1 MTVIDALVITLG
13 LDPEG
18 VKKGM
23 RDAEG
28 TMQSGLSK
36 IGNMLKNFAAPIA
49 GAFAVGALFNSYVN
63 GADAVGKLSTALGVG
78 VEDMQA
84 WGEATKRAG
93 GTVEGFYSS
102 LGAMNEKVQEYA
114 KFGEGEGKKI
124 FESLGIAVKDAGG
137 NVRDTTAIMAD
148 LAEKAE
154 SMDKAQ
160 FAGIAKKLGIDQG
173 TIMLLQQGRQAL
185 DEAILRQKELGVYT
199 KQDTEISAKFND
211 TIADLWQS
219 MKGGSAILLRM
230 IVPAITK
237 FVEWIT
243 KGVKFM
249 HEHEKFVQIFFIGL
263 AAAISIYAIPALL
276 KLAAA
281 AAMNPFTW
289 LIAGAAALALVLED
303 LYVWMNGGKAQ
314 LGDFWSKFGTPDEVK
329 KKVEGF
335 IETLKNLTPTV
346 LEIAKWI
353 GKMVATIW
361 TIQGAVNV
369 VKMINSAFETLYIK
383 GLYAADGVKAIY
395 SGFETLYIKGL
406 YAMDTIKS
414 GMETLALKTMYAKEA
429 VIQYATAGVQHL
441 KQLAAGAKDAA
452 VKGFT
457 LLWQSALKAG
467 TYIMTNV
474 VPAVWS
480 FTAALLA
487 NPITWVIAGIVAL
500 IAVLYLLYKHW
511 DTVKAG
517 AQALWDGLVSIFS
530 GAVDWFAGIFSG
542 IVDAVAGPFM
552 AAFDK
557 ISAGWQKVKSFFGFD
572 SAGGTTGGLN
582 YIGGLGGAPIGG
594 NASQSISP
602 ASVRNSSNSY
612 QSDTSVSVGKVEVVT
627 QATDAQGISKDIG
640 KGLQKDLGARFKA
653 NQANVG
659 VVQ

>member
-93 GTVEGFYSS
+93 GTVEGFYNS

-154 SMDKAQ
+154 SMDNAQ

-335 IETLKNLTPTV
+335 IETLKSAIPTMETLLKIV
-346 LEIAKWI
+346 GGVFGAIMAFS
-353 GKMVATIW
+353 ATIKIIKGVEKGYDGI
-361 TIQGAVNV
+361 TKAIKTAQ
-369 VKMINSAFETLYIK
+369 SATKALKSGVETLYLQWLEAKDHIRN
-383 GLYAADGVKAIY
+383 AINVISKA
-395 SGFETLYIKGL
+395 
-406 YAMDTIKS
+406 TIKTKDAII
-414 GMETLALKTMYAKEA
+414 E
-429 VIQYATAGVQHL
+429 YATVGAQHL
-441 KQLAAGAKDAA
+441 KQLAVSARDAA

-467 TYIMTNV
+467 TYIMTTV

-500 IAVLYLLYKHW
+500 IAILYLLYKHW

-517 AQALWDGLVSIFS
+517 AQALWDGLVAIFS

-542 IVDAVAGPFM
+542 IVDAIAGPFM

-582 YIGGLGGAPIGG
+582 YVGGLGGAPIGG

>member
-93 GTVEGFYSS
+93 GTVEGFYNS

-154 SMDKAQ
+154 SMDNAQ

-329 KKVEGF
+329 KRVEGF
-335 IETLKNLTPTV
+335 IEILKGVGKETLN
-346 LEIAKWI
+346 IAKYVKSLVIAWWPLI
-353 GKMVATIW
+353 EVVGVFLAFVKSFEVAEKIFLSIRTAI
-361 TIQGAVNV
+361 
-369 VKMINSAFETLYIK
+369 L
-383 GLYAADGVKAIY
+383 GLKTA
-395 SGFETLYIKGL
+395 
-406 YAMDTIKS
+406 
-414 GMETLALKTMYAKEA
+414 TLALN
-429 VIQYATAGVQHL
+429 
-441 KQLAAGAKDAA
+441 AA
-452 VKGFT
+452 
-457 LLWQSALKAG
+457 
-467 TYIMTNV
+467 M
-474 VPAVWS
+474 
-480 FTAALLA
+480 LA
-487 NPITWVIAGIVAL
+487 NPIGAAIAAMALAIALSYIIVKNWDKIKEVAIKVWGIVATAAQSAWDATASVFSA
-500 IAVLYLLYKHW
+500 AVDWFASKY
-511 DTVKAG
+511 G
-517 AQALWDGLVSIFS
+517 AVRDRIVSIWNSIVASIQSAWESITAIFS

-542 IVDAVAGPFM
+542 IVDAIAGPFM

-557 ISAGWQKVKSFFGFD
+557 ISAGWQKVKRFFGFD

>member
-93 GTVEGFYSS
+93 GTVEGFYNS

-137 NVRDTTAIMAD
+137 NVRDTTVIMAD

-154 SMDKAQ
+154 SMGKAQ
-160 FAGIAKKLGIDQG
+160 FAGIAKKLGIDQW
-173 TIMLLQQGRQAL
+173 TISLLQQGRQAL

-199 KQDTEISAKFND
+199 KQDTDIAANFND
-211 TIADLWQS
+211 AVANLWQS
-219 MKGGSAILLRM
+219 MKVGSAALLRM
-230 IVPAITK
+230 IIPAITR
-237 FVEWIT
+237 FIEWIT
-243 KGVKFM
+243 KGVKFLR
-249 HEHEKFVQIFFIGL
+249 EHEKFVQIFFVGL

-335 IETLKNLTPTV
+335 IETLKSAIPT
-346 LEIAKWI
+346 
-353 GKMVATIW
+353 
-361 TIQGAVNV
+361 
-369 VKMINSAFETLYIK
+369 
-383 GLYAADGVKAIY
+383 
-395 SGFETLYIKGL
+395 
-406 YAMDTIKS
+406 
-414 GMETLALKTMYAKEA
+414 METLLKIVGGVFGAIMAFSATIKIIKGVEKGYDGITKAIKTAQSATKALKSGVETLN
-429 VIQYATAGVQHL
+429 VISKATIKTKDAIIEYATVGAQHL
-441 KQLAAGAKDAA
+441 KQLAVSARDAA

-467 TYIMTNV
+467 TYIMTTV

-500 IAVLYLLYKHW
+500 IAILYLLYKHW

-517 AQALWDGLVSIFS
+517 AQALWDGLVAIFS

-542 IVDAVAGPFM
+542 IVDAIAGPFM

-582 YIGGLGGAPIGG
+582 YVGGLGGAPIGG

>member
-137 NVRDTTAIMAD
+137 NVREATAIMAD

-219 MKGGSAILLRM
+219 MKVGSAVLLRM
-230 IVPAITK
+230 IIPAITR
-237 FVEWIT
+237 FIEWIT
-243 KGVKFM
+243 KGVKFLR
-249 HEHEKFVQIFFIGL
+249 EHEKFVQIFFIGL
-263 AAAISIYAIPALL
+263 ATAITTFALPALA
-276 KLAAA
+276 KLAVSAA
-281 AAMNPFTW
+281 TNPFT
-289 LIAGAAALALVLED
+289 LMIAGAAALALVLED
-303 LYVWMNGGKAQ
+303 LYVWMNGGKAAF
-314 LGDFWSKFGTPDEVK
+314 GDFWSKFGTPEEVK
-329 KKVEGF
+329 ASVEKF
-335 IETLKNLTPTV
+335 LDTLKAVGSYLADVYVKEWKTQIELMIAAGKELLNIGLYVWNLIEPFS
-346 LEIAKWI
+346 KWI
-353 GKMVATIW
+353 VIAAGGVKLAYAFSSAMDNWVKVI
-361 TIQGAVNV
+361 GAVR
-369 VKMINSAFETLYIK
+369 SAVML
-383 GLYAADGVKAIY
+383 LN
-395 SGFETLYIKGL
+395 
-406 YAMDTIKS
+406 
-414 GMETLALKTMYAKEA
+414 
-429 VIQYATAGVQHL
+429 
-441 KQLAAGAKDAA
+441 AA
-452 VKGFT
+452 V
-457 LLWQSALKAG
+457 A
-467 TYIMTNV
+467 
-474 VPAVWS
+474 
-480 FTAALLA
+480 A
-487 NPITWVIAGIVAL
+487 NPIAAAL
-500 IAVLYLLYKHW
+500 IIAIGLSYILVKNW
-511 DTVKAG
+511 DKIKAAASTAWNAISAG
-517 AQALWDGLVSIFS
+517 AAALWESITGIFN
-530 GAVDWFAGIFSG
+530 GAVEWFGNLFSSV
-542 IVDAVAGPFM
+542 VDAIAGPFM